1 LTTKITK
8 RCSNFPHPLIFCS
21 RRIVCAQNG
30 TNNQNSEIQVV
41 QVCSN
46 NLQEDD
52 HNAIS
57 GSISGLAERVAQQE
71 ALDAIAEANVL

>member
-1 LTTKITK
+1 
-8 RCSNFPHPLIFCS
+8 
-21 RRIVCAQNG
+21 
-30 TNNQNSEIQVV
+30 VV

-71 ALDAIAEANVL
+71 ALDAIAEANALVDGIIDPQQKISANRSSK